1 MSDEHRLADD
11 WDAIVVGSG
20 MGGLT
25 CAAYLAVTGHRVLVL
40 EQAGVLGGNSHVF
53 RRRSAYEFDAGVH
66 YIGDCGPDGVLPSI
80 LRGLGLGDRVT
91 FREMDPDG
99 FDEVVLPGL
108 RMSVPVGWDRYLDRL
123 AEVLPEDK
131 DGLREFVAVCSAVGA
146 EMRWTLLSAVGAE
159 PAEVLRRTPTAV
171 AWGRRTLH
179 ELFEHC
185 GLSAA
190 ARTVL
195 AAQALNYGIG
205 PEEATVGMHAS
216 VTDHYLRG
224 AAYPVGGGQMLA
236 ASLTEAITGHG
247 GAVRT
252 GHRVERVL
260 VEQGRACGVVLA
272 DGGRELRAPV
282 VVSNADY
289 VRTVRELAGEE
300 HFPASIGKRAR
311 TAVTGFPLVVL
322 YVGLDRELP
331 GRTGANL
338 WWHGNAD
345 IEEAFRGLAEG
356 RFDTP
361 PSVFISF
368 ASLKDPD
375 TAALRP
381 PGHANFQVMA
391 LCPRSLEAWG
401 AAAAS
406 ESGGPYRRDPAYL
419 AEKERVTEA
428 MLATAERALGPFRR
442 YVTHLELATPAT
454 QRRYTRSTGG
464 SPFGLARWGGTGA
477 RPDTRTSVTGLYVVG
492 QSTRYGSGITGAAVS
507 GTACAGQILGRP
519 LLPEVHAGAV
529 LGDPSRLPGR
539 GPDWDP
545 LRLCGGRARRGTRPG

>member
-1 MSDEHRLADD
+1 MNDEHRLPTD
-11 WDAIVVGSG
+11 WTAIVIGSG

-53 RRRSAYEFDAGVH
+53 RRRAAYEFDAGVH
-66 YIGDCGPDGVLPSI
+66 YIGDCGPDGVLPSV
-80 LRGLGLGDRVT
+80 LRGLGLCGRVT
-91 FREMDPDG
+91 FRPMDPDG
-99 FDEVVLPGL
+99 FDEIVLPGL

-123 AEVLPEDK
+123 TEVLPPDK
-131 DGLREFVAVCSAVGA
+131 EGLAEFTGVCSAVGA
-146 EMRWTLLSAVGAE
+146 EMRWALLCSAGAE
-159 PAEVLRRTPTAV
+159 PAEILRRTPTAM

-205 PEEATVGMHAS
+205 PEQATVGMHAS

-236 ASLTEAITGHG
+236 ASLTEAITAHG
-247 GAVRT
+247 GSVRT
-252 GHRVERVL
+252 GCRVERVL
-260 VEQGRACGVVLA
+260 VEDGRVSGVLLE
-272 DGGRELRAPV
+272 GGRQLRAPI

-289 VRTVRELAGEE
+289 PRTVLELVGQE
-300 HFPASIGKRAR
+300 HLPAPIVKRAR
-311 TAVTGFPLVVL
+311 NAVMGFPLVVL

-331 GRTGANL
+331 NRANANV

-345 IEEAFRGLAEG
+345 IEEAFRGLAAD
-356 RFDTP
+356 RFDAP
-361 PSVFISF
+361 PSVFVSF
-368 ASLKDPD
+368 ASVKDPH
-375 TAALRP
+375 TRAVRP

-391 LCPRSLEAWG
+391 LCPRSFARWG
-401 AAAAS
+401 AAAA
-406 ESGGPYRRDPAYL
+406 EREDKGYRRDPDYL
-419 AEKERVTEA
+419 AEKQRVTEA

-442 YVTHLELATPAT
+442 HVTHLELATPAT

-464 SPFGLARWGGTGA
+464 SPFGLALWGGTGA
-477 RPDTRTSVTGLYVVG
+477 RPDTRTSLPGLYVVG

-507 GTACAGQILGRP
+507 GIACAGQILNRP
-519 LLPEVHAGAV
+519 LLSQVHGGAV
-529 LGDPSRLPGR
+529 LGDPRRLPRR
-539 GPDWDP
+539 GPGWDP
-545 LRLCGGRARRGTRPG
+545 LRVCGGRAPRRTRPE